1 MGIRFFPHTMERIPK
16 ELCSRLAVAKSVA
29 VLTGAGISA
38 ESGVPTFREAQTG
51 LWARWHP
58 EDLATP
64 QAFQRN
70 PRLVWD
76 WYRWRRQLVIDVEP
90 NSGHLA
96 LVQLERR
103 VSKFHL
109 ATQNVDG
116 LHRRAGSRN
125 LSELH
130 GNLFRDLCAYEGT
143 DVDLPE
149 GLAEVLPRC
158 PRCGGP
164 VRPGVVWFGE
174 PLPEAELMASESA
187 AGGCDIY
194 LVVGTSGL
202 VRPASGLPLLA
213 LRSGAFV
220 VEINP
225 ETTPLTDSVHCTIR
239 AAADAVLVSL
249 LESLA

>member
-1 MGIRFFPHTMERIPK
+1 MEGIPE
-16 ELCSRLAVAKSVA
+16 ELGSRLAKAESVA

-76 WYRWRRQLVIDVEP
+76 WYRWRRQLVRDVEP

-96 LVQLERR
+96 LVELERR
-103 VSKFHL
+103 VSDFHL
-109 ATQNVDG
+109 STQNVDG

-130 GNLFRDLCAYEGT
+130 GNLFRDVCAYEGI
-143 DVDLPE
+143 DVDLPAADDE
-149 GLAEVLPRC
+149 LPPRC

-174 PLPEAELMASESA
+174 PLPRAELLEAESA
-187 AGGCDIY
+187 AAGCDVY
-194 LVVGTSGL
+194 LLVGTSGL
-202 VRPASGLPLLA
+202 VQPAAGLPLSA
-213 LRSGAFV
+213 RRAGAYV

-225 ETTPLTDSVHCTIR
+225 ETTALTESVHCSIR
-239 AAADAVLVSL
+239 GLAGDVLVSL
-249 LESLA
+249 LERLG

>member
-1 MGIRFFPHTMERIPK
+1 MVGVPEEIG
-16 ELCSRLAVAKSVA
+16 SRLAKAESVA

-76 WYRWRRQLVIDVEP
+76 WYRWRRQLVREVEP

-96 LVQLERR
+96 LVELERR
-103 VSKFHL
+103 VPKFHL
-109 ATQNVDG
+109 STQNVDG

-130 GNLFRDLCAYEGT
+130 GNLFRDVCAYEGI
-143 DVDLPE
+143 DVDPPGVE
-149 GLAEVLPRC
+149 EEIPPRC

-174 PLPEAELMASESA
+174 SLPQAEWRESESVA
-187 AGGCDIY
+187 AGCDVY

-202 VRPASGLPLLA
+202 VQPAAGLPFA
-213 LRSGAFV
+213 ARRAGAFV

-225 ETTPLTDSVHCTIR
+225 EPTPISESVHCSIR
-239 AAADAVLVSL
+239 GGAGAVLVSL
-249 LESLA
+249 LESMA

>member
-1 MGIRFFPHTMERIPK
+1 MVGVPEEIG
-16 ELCSRLAVAKSVA
+16 SRLAKAESVA

-76 WYRWRRQLVIDVEP
+76 WYRWRRQLVREVEP

-96 LVQLERR
+96 LVELERR
-103 VSKFHL
+103 VPKFHL
-109 ATQNVDG
+109 STQNVDG

-130 GNLFRDLCAYEGT
+130 GNLFRDVCAYEGT
-143 DVDLPE
+143 DVDLPAVQDE
-149 GLAEVLPRC
+149 LPPRC

-174 PLPEAELMASESA
+174 PLPEEELLEAESA
-187 AGGCDIY
+187 AAGCDIY

-202 VRPASGLPLLA
+202 VQPAAGLPFA
-213 LRSGAFV
+213 ARRSGAFV

-225 ETTPLTDSVHCTIR
+225 ETTPLTESVHCSIR
-239 AAADAVLVSL
+239 GLAGAVLVSL
-249 LESLA
+249 LERLE

>member
-1 MGIRFFPHTMERIPK
+1 MVLIPD
-16 ELCSRLAVAKSVA
+16 ELRSRWVSANSVA

-38 ESGVPTFREAQTG
+38 EVGVPTFRDAQTG
-51 LWARWHP
+51 LWARWRP

-76 WYRWRRQLVIDVEP
+76 WYLWRRELVRDAEP
-90 NSGHLA
+90 GAGHIALA
-96 LVQLERR
+96 EMERR
-103 VSKFHL
+103 IPRFHL
-109 ATQNVDG
+109 STQNVDG

-125 LSELH
+125 VSELH

-143 DVDLPE
+143 
-149 GLAEVLPRC
+149 EVEPPVRSDEAPPRC

-174 PLPEAELMASESA
+174 PLPASSMREAQEA
-187 AGGCDIY
+187 ALGSDIY

-202 VRPASGLPLLA
+202 VHPAAELPGVA
-213 LRSGAFV
+213 RRAGAFV

-225 ETTPLTDSVHCTIR
+225 ESTPLTDSVDLSLRGR
-239 AAADAVLVSL
+239 AGDALSSL
-249 LESLA
+249 LECLP

>member
-1 MGIRFFPHTMERIPK
+1 MEGIPK
-16 ELCSRLAVAKSVA
+16 EIGRRLTGAKSVA
-29 VLTGAGISA
+29 VLTGAGLSA
-38 ESGVPTFREAQTG
+38 ESGVPTFREAQSG

-64 QAFQRN
+64 EAFQRN

-76 WYRWRRQLVIDVEP
+76 WYRWRRQLVREVEP

-96 LVQLERR
+96 LVELERR
-103 VSKFHL
+103 VSAFHL

-116 LHRRAGSRN
+116 LHRRAGSRS

-143 DVDLPE
+143 DVDLPDGE
-149 GLAEVLPRC
+149 EEQPPRC

-174 PLPEAELMASESA
+174 PLPEAELLAARSA
-187 AGGCDIY
+187 ANACDIY

-202 VRPASGLPLLA
+202 VQPAAGLPLEA
-213 LRSGAFV
+213 RRSGAFV

-225 ETTPLTDSVHCTIR
+225 EATPLTESAHCWIR
-239 AAADAVLVSL
+239 DGAGAVLVAL
-249 LESLA
+249 LESMP

>member
-1 MGIRFFPHTMERIPK
+1 MDPIPQ
-16 ELCSRLAVAKSVA
+16 ELLSRLAKAGSVA

-38 ESGVPTFREAQTG
+38 ESGVPTFRDAQTG
-51 LWARWHP
+51 LWARWSP

-76 WYRWRRQLVIDVEP
+76 WYRWRRELVREAEP
-90 NSGHLA
+90 GAGHLA
-96 LVQLERR
+96 LAQLERR
-103 VSKFHL
+103 FPRFHL

-116 LHRRAGSRN
+116 LHRRAGSSSC
-125 LSELH
+125 LELH

-143 DVDLPE
+143 EVDLP
-149 GLAEVLPRC
+149 LDDDPSPPRC

-174 PLPEAELMASESA
+174 PLPEAEMREAEA
-187 AGGCDIY
+187 AARDCDIY

-202 VRPASGLPLLA
+202 VHPAADLPVVA
-213 LRSGAFV
+213 RRAGAFV
-220 VEINP
+220 AEINP
-225 ETTPLTDSVHCTIR
+225 EPTSLTDFVHLSLRGR
-239 AAADAVLVSL
+239 AGSTLASL
-249 LESLA
+249 LEALP

>member
-1 MGIRFFPHTMERIPK
+1 MSGVQEEIGV
-16 ELCSRLAVAKSVA
+16 RLAKAESVA
-29 VLTGAGISA
+29 VLTGAGIST

-76 WYRWRRQLVIDVEP
+76 WYRWRRQLVRDVEP

-96 LVQLERR
+96 LVELERR

-109 ATQNVDG
+109 STQNVDG

-130 GNLFRDLCAYEGT
+130 GNLFRDVCAYEGS

-149 GLAEVLPRC
+149 MEDELPPRC

-174 PLPEAELMASESA
+174 PLPQAEWRESESA
-187 AGGCDIY
+187 ATGCDVY

-202 VRPASGLPLLA
+202 VQPAAGLPLA
-213 LRSGAFV
+213 ARRSGAFV
-220 VEINP
+220 IEINP
-225 ETTPLTDSVHCTIR
+225 EPTPLSESVHGSIR
-239 AAADAVLVSL
+239 GPAGAVLVSL
-249 LESLA
+249 LESMA